1 VTVNQG
7 GVLLGGHP
15 GWATWARIAVNYATP
30 FLVAS
35 LGYYLGGRRAPAAQD
50 AQQGD

>member
-7 GVLLGGHP
+7 GVLFGAHP

-35 LGYYLGGRRAPAAQD
+35 LGYLGGRRTPAAQD

>member
-15 GWATWARIAVNYATP
+15 GWATWARIAVHYATP
-30 FLVAS
+30 FLVAR
-35 LGYYLGGRRAPAAQD
+35 LGYLGGCRAPAAQD